1 MNTISCIVVD
11 DEPLAVRL
19 MESYVAKTP
28 FLSLKGS
35 FTSGTAAYSFLQDN
49 PVDLLFC
56 DIQMPN
62 LSGMD
67 LSRMLPE
74 RTRIIFT
81 TAFSEYAVEGFKVRA
96 LDYLLKPISYEDFLS
111 AAMKAKEYLELIDD
125 KSLRQAQRPSGLV
138 TEPGVSTLVT
148 EPAVRRDSP
157 TTEVTEPAVRCG
169 SPNTEVTEPA
179 VRRDSPN
186 TEVTEPAVRRDSPTT
201 EVTEPAVSTS
211 VTEPV
216 EVTEQRKIK
225 SIFVKTEYRLQQI
238 DLDRITYIEGLK
250 DYVKI
255 HLNNGTAPILS
266 LMRLKALEDTLPK
279 EDFVRVHKSFIVRLA
294 AIEAIE
300 RNHILIGPSR
310 IPIGDTYQTALY
322 QALSGSFLLLGGKG

>member
-125 KSLRQAQRPSGLV
+125 KSLRQAQLPSGLV

-157 TTEVTEPAVRCG
+157 TTEVTEPAVRRG
-169 SPNTEVTEPA
+169 SPTTEVTEPA
-179 VRRDSPN
+179 VRRG
-186 TEVTEPAVRRDSPTT
+186 SPTT

>member
-1 MNTISCIVVD
+1 
-11 DEPLAVRL
+11 

-96 LDYLLKPISYEDFLS
+96 LDYLLKPISYDDFLS
-111 AAMKAKEYLELIDD
+111 ATVKAKEYFE
-125 KSLRQAQRPSGLV
+125 
-138 TEPGVSTLVT
+138 
-148 EPAVRRDSP
+148 
-157 TTEVTEPAVRCG
+157 
-169 SPNTEVTEPA
+169 
-179 VRRDSPN
+179 
-186 TEVTEPAVRRDSPTT
+186 
-201 EVTEPAVSTS
+201 

-216 EVTEQRKIK
+216 EVTGQRKIK

-238 DLDRITYIEGLK
+238 DLDKITYIEGLK

-255 HLNNGTAPILS
+255 HLNDGSTPVLS
-266 LMRLKALEDTLPK
+266 LMRLKNLEDTLSN
-279 EDFVRVHKSFIVRLA
+279 EDFVRVHKSFIVRLT

-300 RNHILIGPSR
+300 RSHILIGQDR
-310 IPIGDTYQTALY
+310 IPIGDSYKPRLY
-322 QALSGSFLLLGGKG
+322 QALSSTAFLPDKE

>member
-1 MNTISCIVVD
+1 
-11 DEPLAVRL
+11 

-138 TEPGVSTLVT
+138 TEPAVSTL
-148 EPAVRRDSP
+148 
-157 TTEVTEPAVRCG
+157 
-169 SPNTEVTEPA
+169 
-179 VRRDSPN
+179 
-186 TEVTEPAVRRDSPTT
+186 VTEPAVRRDSPTT

-216 EVTEQRKIK
+216 EVTGQRKIK
-225 SIFVKTEYRLQQI
+225 SIFVKTEYILQQI

>member
-1 MNTISCIVVD
+1 MNAISCIVVD

-125 KSLRQAQRPSGLV
+125 KSLRQAQLPSGLV
-138 TEPGVSTLVT
+138 TEPGVSTL
-148 EPAVRRDSP
+148 
-157 TTEVTEPAVRCG
+157 
-169 SPNTEVTEPA
+169 
-179 VRRDSPN
+179 
-186 TEVTEPAVRRDSPTT
+186 VTEPAVRRDSPTT

>member
-1 MNTISCIVVD
+1 MNAISCIVVD

-62 LSGMD
+62 LSGME

-125 KSLRQAQRPSGLV
+125 KSLRQAQLPSGLV
-138 TEPGVSTLVT
+138 TERG
-148 EPAVRRDSP
+148 VRRDSP
-157 TTEVTEPAVRCG
+157 TTEVTEPV
-169 SPNTEVTEPA
+169 
-179 VRRDSPN
+179 
-186 TEVTEPAVRRDSPTT
+186 
-201 EVTEPAVSTS
+201 VSTS

-255 HLNNGTAPILS
+255 HLNDGSTPVLS
-266 LMRLKALEDTLPK
+266 LMRLKNLEDTLPN
-279 EDFVRVHKSFIVRLA
+279 EDFVRVHKSFIVRLT

>member
-81 TAFSEYAVEGFKVRA
+81 TAFSEYAIEGFKIRA
-96 LDYLLKPISYEDFLS
+96 LDYLLKPISYDDFLS
-111 AAMKAKEYLELIDD
+111 ATVKAKEYF
-125 KSLRQAQRPSGLV
+125 
-138 TEPGVSTLVT
+138 
-148 EPAVRRDSP
+148 
-157 TTEVTEPAVRCG
+157 EVTEPA
-169 SPNTEVTEPA
+169 EVTG
-179 VRRDSPN
+179 
-186 TEVTEPAVRRDSPTT
+186 
-201 EVTEPAVSTS
+201 
-211 VTEPV
+211 
-216 EVTEQRKIK
+216 QRKIK

-238 DLDRITYIEGLK
+238 DLDKITYIEGLK

-255 HLNNGTAPILS
+255 HLNDGSTPVLS
-266 LMRLKALEDTLPK
+266 LMRLKNLEDTLPN
-279 EDFVRVHKSFIVRLA
+279 EDFVRVHKSFIVRLT

-300 RNHILIGPSR
+300 RSHILIGQDR
-310 IPIGDTYQTALY
+310 IPIGDSYKPRLY
-322 QALSGSFLLLGGKG
+322 QALSSTAFLPDKE

>member
-1 MNTISCIVVD
+1 M
-11 DEPLAVRL
+11 
-19 MESYVAKTP
+19 
-28 FLSLKGS
+28 
-35 FTSGTAAYSFLQDN
+35 
-49 PVDLLFC
+49 DLLFC
-56 DIQMPN
+56 DIQMSN

-125 KSLRQAQRPSGLV
+125 KSLRQAQLPSG
-138 TEPGVSTLVT
+138 LVT

-157 TTEVTEPAVRCG
+157 TTEVTEPAVRRG
-169 SPNTEVTEPA
+169 
-179 VRRDSPN
+179 
-186 TEVTEPAVRRDSPTT
+186 SPTT

-266 LMRLKALEDTLPK
+266 LMRLKALEGK
-279 EDFVRVHKSFIVRLA
+279 HSRKYVRR
-294 AIEAIE
+294 
-300 RNHILIGPSR
+300 
-310 IPIGDTYQTALY
+310 
-322 QALSGSFLLLGGKG
+322 

>member
-125 KSLRQAQRPSGLV
+125 KSLRQAQLPSGLV
-138 TEPGVSTLVT
+138 TEPGVSTL
-148 EPAVRRDSP
+148 
-157 TTEVTEPAVRCG
+157 
-169 SPNTEVTEPA
+169 
-179 VRRDSPN
+179 
-186 TEVTEPAVRRDSPTT
+186 VTEPAVRRDSPTT

>member
-1 MNTISCIVVD
+1 MNTISCIIVD

-62 LSGMD
+62 LSGME
-67 LSRMLPE
+67 LSKMLPE

-81 TAFSEYAVEGFKVRA
+81 TAFSEYAVEGFRVRA
-96 LDYLLKPISYEDFLS
+96 LDYLLKPISYDDFLS
-111 AAMKAKEYLELIDD
+111 AALKAKDYFELVDD
-125 KSLRQAQRPSGLV
+125 KSLRLAQRPSG
-138 TEPGVSTLVT
+138 
-148 EPAVRRDSP
+148 
-157 TTEVTEPAVRCG
+157 
-169 SPNTEVTEPA
+169 
-179 VRRDSPN
+179 
-186 TEVTEPAVRRDSPTT
+186 
-201 EVTEPAVSTS
+201 S

-216 EVTEQRKIK
+216 EVTGPVVSTSVTGPVVRHGSPTTEVTAQRKIK

-255 HLNNGTAPILS
+255 HLSGSSAPILS
-266 LMRLKALEDTLPK
+266 LMRMKTLEDTLPK
-279 EDFVRVHKSFIVRLA
+279 EDFIRVHKSFIVRLA
-294 AIEAIE
+294 TIEAIE
-300 RNHILIGPSR
+300 RNHIIIGPDR
-310 IPIGDTYQTALY
+310 IPIGDTYQPTLY
-322 QALSGSFLLLGGKG
+322 QVLSDKALMP

>member
-35 FTSGTAAYSFLQDN
+35 FTSGTVAYSFLQDN

-96 LDYLLKPISYEDFLS
+96 LDYLLKPISYDDFLS

-125 KSLRQAQRPSGLV
+125 KSLRQAQLPSGLV
-138 TEPGVSTLVT
+138 TEPAVSTL
-148 EPAVRRDSP
+148 
-157 TTEVTEPAVRCG
+157 
-169 SPNTEVTEPA
+169 
-179 VRRDSPN
+179 
-186 TEVTEPAVRRDSPTT
+186 VTEPAVRRDSPTT

>member
-1 MNTISCIVVD
+1 
-11 DEPLAVRL
+11 

-111 AAMKAKEYLELIDD
+111 ATVKAKEYFE
-125 KSLRQAQRPSGLV
+125 
-138 TEPGVSTLVT
+138 
-148 EPAVRRDSP
+148 
-157 TTEVTEPAVRCG
+157 
-169 SPNTEVTEPA
+169 
-179 VRRDSPN
+179 
-186 TEVTEPAVRRDSPTT
+186 
-201 EVTEPAVSTS
+201 

-238 DLDRITYIEGLK
+238 DLDKITYIEGLK

-255 HLNNGTAPILS
+255 HLNDGSTPVLS
-266 LMRLKALEDTLPK
+266 LMHLKNLEDTLPN
-279 EDFVRVHKSFIVRLA
+279 EDFVRVHKSFIVRLT

-300 RNHILIGPSR
+300 RSHILIGQDR
-310 IPIGDTYQTALY
+310 IPIGDSYKPRLY
-322 QALSGSFLLLGGKG
+322 QALSSTAFLPDKE

>member
-138 TEPGVSTLVT
+138 TEPAVSTLVT

-157 TTEVTEPAVRCG
+157 TTEVTEPAVRRG
-169 SPNTEVTEPA
+169 SP
-179 VRRDSPN
+179 S
-186 TEVTEPAVRRDSPTT
+186 T

-216 EVTEQRKIK
+216 EVTGQRKIK

-322 QALSGSFLLLGGKG
+322 QALSGSFLLLGSKG

>member
-1 MNTISCIVVD
+1 MNAISCIVVD

-138 TEPGVSTLVT
+138 TEPAVSTLVT
-148 EPAVRRDSP
+148 EPAVRRGSP
-157 TTEVTEPAVRCG
+157 T
-169 SPNTEVTEPA
+169 
-179 VRRDSPN
+179 

-201 EVTEPAVSTS
+201 EVTESAVSTS

>member
-125 KSLRQAQRPSGLV
+125 KSLRQAQLPSGLV

-157 TTEVTEPAVRCG
+157 TTEVTEPAVRRG
-169 SPNTEVTEPA
+169 
-179 VRRDSPN
+179 
-186 TEVTEPAVRRDSPTT
+186 SPTT

-216 EVTEQRKIK
+216 EVTGQRKIK

-279 EDFVRVHKSFIVRLA
+279 EDFVRVHKSFIVRLT

-300 RNHILIGPSR
+300 RNQILIGPSR

>member
-1 MNTISCIVVD
+1 MNTISCRVVD

-81 TAFSEYAVEGFKVRA
+81 TAFSEYAIEGFKVRA
-96 LDYLLKPISYEDFLS
+96 LDYLLKPISYDDFLS
-111 AAMKAKEYLELIDD
+111 ATVKAKEYF
-125 KSLRQAQRPSGLV
+125 
-138 TEPGVSTLVT
+138 
-148 EPAVRRDSP
+148 
-157 TTEVTEPAVRCG
+157 EVTEPA
-169 SPNTEVTEPA
+169 EVTG
-179 VRRDSPN
+179 
-186 TEVTEPAVRRDSPTT
+186 
-201 EVTEPAVSTS
+201 
-211 VTEPV
+211 
-216 EVTEQRKIK
+216 QRKIK

-238 DLDRITYIEGLK
+238 DLDKITYIEGLK

-255 HLNNGTAPILS
+255 HLNDGSTPVLS
-266 LMRLKALEDTLPK
+266 LMRLKNLEDTLPN
-279 EDFVRVHKSFIVRLA
+279 EDFVRVHKSFIVRLT

-300 RNHILIGPSR
+300 RSHILIGQDR
-310 IPIGDTYQTALY
+310 IPIGDSYKPRLY
-322 QALSGSFLLLGGKG
+322 QALSSTAFLPDKE

>member
-1 MNTISCIVVD
+1 
-11 DEPLAVRL
+11 

-138 TEPGVSTLVT
+138 TEPAVSTLVT

-157 TTEVTEPAVRCG
+157 T
-169 SPNTEVTEPA
+169 
-179 VRRDSPN
+179 

>member
-125 KSLRQAQRPSGLV
+125 KSLRQAQLPSGLV
-138 TEPGVSTLVT
+138 TEPAVSTLVT
-148 EPAVRRDSP
+148 EPAVRR
-157 TTEVTEPAVRCG
+157 G
-169 SPNTEVTEPA
+169 
-179 VRRDSPN
+179 
-186 TEVTEPAVRRDSPTT
+186 SPTT

>member
-62 LSGMD
+62 LSGME

-96 LDYLLKPISYEDFLS
+96 LDYLLKPISYDDFLS

-125 KSLRQAQRPSGLV
+125 KSLRQAQLPSGLV
-138 TEPGVSTLVT
+138 TEPAVSTLVT

-157 TTEVTEPAVRCG
+157 TTEVTEPAVRRG
-169 SPNTEVTEPA
+169 
-179 VRRDSPN
+179 
-186 TEVTEPAVRRDSPTT
+186 SPTT
-201 EVTEPAVSTS
+201 EVTDPVVSTS

>member
-96 LDYLLKPISYEDFLS
+96 LDYLLKPISYDDFLS

-125 KSLRQAQRPSGLV
+125 KSLRQAQLPSGLV
-138 TEPGVSTLVT
+138 TEPAVSTL
-148 EPAVRRDSP
+148 
-157 TTEVTEPAVRCG
+157 
-169 SPNTEVTEPA
+169 
-179 VRRDSPN
+179 
-186 TEVTEPAVRRDSPTT
+186 VTEPAVRRDSPTT

-294 AIEAIE
+294 GIEAIE

>member
-19 MESYVAKTP
+19 MESYVVKTP

-67 LSRMLPE
+67 LSKMLPE
-74 RTRIIFT
+74 KTRIIFT
-81 TAFSEYAVEGFKVRA
+81 TAFSEYAVEGFRVRA
-96 LDYLLKPISYEDFLS
+96 LDYLLKPISYDDFIS
-111 AAMKAKEYLELIDD
+111 AALKAKEYFELASD
-125 KSLRQAQRPSGLV
+125 KSLRGLVSHVEPQAQRPSGSA
-138 TEPGVSTLVT
+138 TEPV
-148 EPAVRRDSP
+148 
-157 TTEVTEPAVRCG
+157 EVTEPV
-169 SPNTEVTEPA
+169 
-179 VRRDSPN
+179 
-186 TEVTEPAVRRDSPTT
+186 
-201 EVTEPAVSTS
+201 VSTS

-216 EVTEQRKIK
+216 VRRGSPTAEVTEHVVSASVTESVEVTAQRKIK

-238 DLDRITYIEGLK
+238 DLDKITYIEGLK

-255 HLNNGTAPILS
+255 HLSGSSAPILS
-266 LMRLKALEDTLPK
+266 LMRMKSLEDTLPK
-279 EDFVRVHKSFIVRLA
+279 EDFIRVHKSFIVRLA

-300 RNHILIGPSR
+300 RSHIIIGPDR
-310 IPIGDTYQTALY
+310 IPIGDTYQPTLY
-322 QALSGSFLLLGGKG
+322 QAISGSTLLLQNK

>member
-138 TEPGVSTLVT
+138 TEPAVSTLVT
-148 EPAVRRDSP
+148 EPAVRR
-157 TTEVTEPAVRCG
+157 G
-169 SPNTEVTEPA
+169 
-179 VRRDSPN
+179 
-186 TEVTEPAVRRDSPTT
+186 SPTT

-216 EVTEQRKIK
+216 EVTGQRKIK

>member
-62 LSGMD
+62 LSGME

-125 KSLRQAQRPSGLV
+125 KSLRQAQLPSGLV
-138 TEPGVSTLVT
+138 TEPAVSTLVT

-157 TTEVTEPAVRCG
+157 TTEVTEPAVRRG
-169 SPNTEVTEPA
+169 
-179 VRRDSPN
+179 
-186 TEVTEPAVRRDSPTT
+186 SPTT

-216 EVTEQRKIK
+216 EVTKQRKIK